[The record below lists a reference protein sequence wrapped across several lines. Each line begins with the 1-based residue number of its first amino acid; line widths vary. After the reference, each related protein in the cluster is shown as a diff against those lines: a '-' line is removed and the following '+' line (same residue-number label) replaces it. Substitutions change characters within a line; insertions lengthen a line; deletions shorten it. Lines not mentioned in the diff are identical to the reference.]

1 MPRESRS
8 ALRLVL
14 FSRPL
19 EACASK
25 RPAASS
31 RAFTDLHFWSRKDN
45 PTQRNKLAVADEND
59 AFRKTARDVPKLWA
73 GIE

>member
-1 MPRESRS
+1 V
-8 ALRLVL
+8 VL
-14 FSRPL
+14 LSRPL

-45 PTQRNKLAVADEND
+45 PTQRSKLAVADD
-59 AFRKTARDVPKLWA
+59 DDVFRKDS
-73 GIE
+73 E